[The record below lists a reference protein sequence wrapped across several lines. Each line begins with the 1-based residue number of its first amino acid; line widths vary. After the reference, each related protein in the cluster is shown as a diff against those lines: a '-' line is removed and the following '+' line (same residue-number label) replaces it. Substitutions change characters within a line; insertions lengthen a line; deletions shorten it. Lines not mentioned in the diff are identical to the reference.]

1 MPFANRAT
9 FDKELARLNDDIMKL
24 GDMVEEAVEMA
35 MTAVA
40 DQNQALAQ
48 QVIAGDD
55 PINQLRYEIEEECLR
70 IIATQQ
76 PAATDLRHVIAAIHV
91 ATELERIGDHAQG
104 IAKLLNRL
112 NVAEQDITP
121 LLHQLPKMAK
131 RARKM
136 IRNSVQAFV
145 AKDATAAANIIER
158 DNKLNRQYSQFA
170 EAVMADME
178 GEVREKLGITAPT
191 YMLWMGHNLERI
203 GDRVTNIAERVIFM
217 VTGKFVEMHF

>member
-1 MPFANRAT
+1 MPTTSRT
-9 FDKELARLNDDIMKL
+9 LLDKDLAKLNDDLLKL
-24 GDMVEEAVEMA
+24 ANMVEEALEYA

-40 DQNQALAQ
+40 NRDKTLAQ
-48 QVIAGDD
+48 QVMVGDD
-55 PINQLRYEIEEECLR
+55 HINQLRYEIEEECLR

-76 PAATDLRHVIAAIHV
+76 PAATDLRHVIAAIHI
-91 ATELERIGDHAQG
+91 ATELERIGDHAEG
-104 IAKLLNRL
+104 IAKLLNRI

-136 IRNSVQAFV
+136 IRSSVQAFI
-145 AKDATAAANIIER
+145 AKDPVAAATLIEH
-158 DNKLNRQYSQFA
+158 DNKLDKQYSQFA

-178 GEVREKLGITAPT
+178 GDVRIQLGVTAPT

-217 VTGKFVEMHF
+217 VTGKFVEMNL

>member
-1 MPFANRAT
+1 MTLSNRSLL
-9 FDKELARLNDDIMKL
+9 DKELTHLNDNILKL
-24 GDMVEEAVEMA
+24 ANMVEEALENA

-40 DQNQALAQ
+40 NRDQTLAQ
-48 QVIAGDD
+48 QVIIGDD
-55 PINQLRYEIEEECLR
+55 AINQVRYEIEEECLR
-70 IIATQQ
+70 IMATQQ
-76 PAATDLRHVIAAIHV
+76 PAAGDLRHVIAAIHI
-91 ATELERIGDHAQG
+91 ATELERIGDHAEG
-104 IAKLLNRL
+104 IAKLLNRI

-136 IRNSVQAFV
+136 IRTSVQAFI

-158 DNKLNRQYSQFA
+158 DNKLDRQYSQFA
-170 EAVMADME
+170 EAVMADMA
-178 GEVREKLGITAPT
+178 GDVRASLGVTAPT

-217 VTGKFVEMHF
+217 VTGKFVEMNL